1 MGLDIYAY
9 SKIVEETEVSA
20 NQKRLEELGLTER
33 GEEIYRIETFDSESY
48 KGLSPG
54 TYYTTDQSESH
65 DFRAGSY
72 SGYNQWRRVLSQTML
87 SVSPDQV
94 WANPDEWKDTPFFG
108 LINHS
113 DCDGAIGGPVAK
125 SLYQDFV
132 RYKHKA
138 AAYQGVPENE
148 DTGWFLEVYDDF
160 LRAFELAADDGI
172 LVFS

>member
-33 GEEIYRIETFDSESY
+33 GEEIYRIETFDANSY
-48 KGLSPG
+48 KGLGPG
-54 TYYTTDQSESH
+54 TYFTTDQSESH

-87 SVSPDQV
+87 GVSVERV
-94 WANPDEWKDTPFFG
+94 WTNPDEWKDRPFFG

-113 DCDGAIGGPVAK
+113 DCDGAIGGSVAK
-125 SLYQDFV
+125 SLYRDFV
-132 RYKHKA
+132 RYRHKA

-148 DTGWFLEVYDDF
+148 DTGWFMEVYEDF
-160 LRAFELAADDGI
+160 LIAFELAADDGI

>member
-9 SKIVEETEVSA
+9 SKIQEETEVSA
-20 NQKRLEELGLTER
+20 GQKRLEELGLAER
-33 GEEIYRIETFDSESY
+33 GEEVLSIETFDSQIY
-48 KGLSPG
+48 KGIGPG
-54 TYYTTDQSESH
+54 TYFTTDLSESFS
-65 DFRAGSY
+65 FRAGSY

-87 SVSPDQV
+87 GVSPEQV
-94 WANPDEWKDTPFFG
+94 WTNPDEWKDKPFVG

-138 AAYQGVPENE
+138 AAYQGEPERE
-148 DTGWFLEVYDDF
+148 DRDWFLEVYDDF

>member
-9 SKIVEETEVSA
+9 SKIQEETEFSA
-20 NQKRLEELGLTER
+20 GQKRLEELGLAER
-33 GEEIYRIETFDSESY
+33 GEEVYRIETFDANSY

-54 TYYTTDQSESH
+54 TYYATDRSESY

-72 SGYNQWRRVLSQTML
+72 SGYNAWRKVLCLTML
-87 SVSPDQV
+87 EVSPERV
-94 WANPDEWKDTPFFG
+94 WTNPDEWKDKPFVG

-132 RYKHKA
+132 RYRHKA
-138 AAYQGVPENE
+138 EGYVGDPLNE
-148 DTGWFLEVYDDF
+148 DNGWFLEVYEDF
-160 LRAFELAADDGI
+160 LKAFKLAADEGI